1 MRGWGAEM
9 GKDCIVGCR
18 KKMTG
23 TRVVS
28 QGGTD
33 SEGRKAIGA
42 SRHSVSMMLCQG
54 KNSLPL
60 WTCHV
65 GGIHQHNWIILLC
78 SPNSKARIRSGA
90 FWLDRDMRATWVV
103 QGHEL
108 SLAATDSWDDTMGR
122 DGTSTSSHHQL
133 RLLRRPV
140 ASFVRKVFNLKGGVL
155 TSGSFK
161 CCGKSCFTFQEWER
175 WQIHENRKSKDS
187 DIAQKA
193 VQSSS
198 WIHIWYLVVLV
209 VVCWWWWL
217 WWFVLLWIVN
227 GLVVL
232 CATVASRTLPT
243 DPLTILNLE
252 LGHRLTLL
260 PDEQDGEDDGEDD

>member
-9 GKDCIVGCR
+9 GKDCR

-54 KNSLPL
+54 KNSLLL

-78 SPNSKARIRSGA
+78 SPHSKARIRSGA

-108 SLAATDSWDDTMGR
+108 SLGCDGFLRRHNGTRWHIHLFPSPAATPSATGRVFCSESVQIERGRPDKWLFQMLWEVSFHNLRIKGLTNSW
-122 DGTSTSSHHQL
+122 
-133 RLLRRPV
+133 
-140 ASFVRKVFNLKGGVL
+140 K
-155 TSGSFK
+155 
-161 CCGKSCFTFQEWER
+161 
-175 WQIHENRKSKDS
+175 
-187 DIAQKA
+187 
-193 VQSSS
+193 
-198 WIHIWYLVVLV
+198 
-209 VVCWWWWL
+209 
-217 WWFVLLWIVN
+217 
-227 GLVVL
+227 
-232 CATVASRTLPT
+232 
-243 DPLTILNLE
+243 
-252 LGHRLTLL
+252 
-260 PDEQDGEDDGEDD
+260 

>member
-1 MRGWGAEM
+1 MWVLFSLPSWQVYSKIWFSRCLCPCVCGGGGDRWILLRSSNWSFDQFSPNISHLAVQKGDLAIGIKSMQTYHMRAIWLQCPMRRMRGWGAEM
-9 GKDCIVGCR
+9 GKDCR

-54 KNSLPL
+54 KNSLLL

-78 SPNSKARIRSGA
+78 SPHSKARIRSGA
-90 FWLDRDMRATWVV
+90 FWLDRDMRATW
-103 QGHEL
+103 L
-108 SLAATDSWDDTMGR
+108 SRVTSCPWAATDSWDDTMGR

-140 ASFVRKVFNLKGGVL
+140 ASFVRKVFKLKGGVQ

-161 CCGKSCFTFQEWER
+161 CCGKSRFT
-175 WQIHENRKSKDS
+175 I
-187 DIAQKA
+187 
-193 VQSSS
+193 
-198 WIHIWYLVVLV
+198 
-209 VVCWWWWL
+209 
-217 WWFVLLWIVN
+217 
-227 GLVVL
+227 
-232 CATVASRTLPT
+232 
-243 DPLTILNLE
+243 
-252 LGHRLTLL
+252 
-260 PDEQDGEDDGEDD
+260 

>member
-1 MRGWGAEM
+1 MWVLFSILRDMILEVFVSMCFWLWGSPYIIAIIQLTIWPILVQYQPFGCSERWLGLKSMQTYHMRAIWLHCHMQRMRGWGAEM

-78 SPNSKARIRSGA
+78 SPNSKARIRCGA

-161 CCGKSCFTFQEWER
+161 CCGKSCFTF
-175 WQIHENRKSKDS
+175 
-187 DIAQKA
+187 
-193 VQSSS
+193 
-198 WIHIWYLVVLV
+198 
-209 VVCWWWWL
+209 
-217 WWFVLLWIVN
+217 
-227 GLVVL
+227 
-232 CATVASRTLPT
+232 
-243 DPLTILNLE
+243 
-252 LGHRLTLL
+252 
-260 PDEQDGEDDGEDD
+260 